1 MNQSSKLQI
10 FYESLK
16 DISIINNSVDEK
28 RELLKKHVCSFNSN
42 LQNLKVDEN
51 IKKQNKEISNLLEK
65 TINIIKYSSDNWL
78 KFFEEMIEREKFRSD
93 LSNYFIV
100 IIFGSF

>member
-16 DISIINNSVDEK
+16 DINIINNNVDEK

-78 KFFEEMIEREKFRSD
+78 KFFEEMIERVLEK
-93 LSNYFIV
+93 V
-100 IIFGSF
+100 KEIILELKG

>member
-1 MNQSSKLQI
+1 MNQSSNLQI

-16 DISIINNSVDEK
+16 DISIINSSVDVK
-28 RELLKKHVCSFNSN
+28 RGLLKKYVYSFNSN

-51 IKKQNKEISNLLEK
+51 IKKQNKEISNLLEE
-65 TINIIKYSSDNWL
+65 TIDIIKYSSDNWL
-78 KFFEEMIEREKFRSD
+78 KNFEEMIEREKFRSD

-100 IIFGSF
+100 IIF